1 MKAISGLDSRIR
13 RLGLE
18 PTLVNLMQ
26 LRTSTAHFTSSE
38 PVDLTLLI
46 GAMNVWNR
54 FAVAFRRQ
62 PVQRSLE
69 AFRQAPVSAVA

>member
-1 MKAISGLDSRIR
+1 MKAISGLDARIR
-13 RLGLE
+13 RSGLE
-18 PTLVNLMQ
+18 PTLVNLIR
-26 LRTSTAHFTSSE
+26 LRTSTAHFAPAE
-38 PVDLTLLI
+38 LVDLALLI

-69 AFRQAPVSAVA
+69 VSRQALVSAVA